1 MKMIR
6 YLACLLLPI
15 FLVSCGLFIAPRN
28 EVTEERLRPTLDG
41 FVDSSLSSDYVGDF
55 LEARYSGSFSY
66 IMLKFP
72 ENAIPLGSQI
82 LEARLILYTTPAVPD
97 PGDIALFRIK
107 RAWDKA
113 VSWTEV
119 DQPDVFFDTEGTY
132 LFVGNPDARYEWEI
146 RKLIQNWANGAPN
159 NGILLEGFN
168 TGDQA
173 ELHFYSSE
181 TDRGPEIFIR
191 YY

>member
-1 MKMIR
+1 MIR

-15 FLVSCGLFIAPRN
+15 FLISCGLFIAPRY
-28 EVTEERLRPTLDG
+28 EVAEERLRPTLDG
-41 FVDSSLSSDYVGDF
+41 FVDSVTGSDYASDF
-55 LEARYSGSFSY
+55 LEARFSGSFSY

-72 ENAIPLGSQI
+72 ENDIPLGAQI
-82 LEARLILYTTPAVPD
+82 LEARLILYTTPNVPN

-107 RAWDKA
+107 RAWDKTIT
-113 VSWTEV
+113 WTEV
-119 DQPDVFFDTEGTY
+119 DQPDFFYDTDGTY
-132 LFVGNPDARYEWEI
+132 LFVGNPDDRYEWEI
-146 RKLIQNWANGAPN
+146 RKVVQNWANGAPN

-173 ELHFYSSE
+173 ELHFYSNE
-181 TDRGPEIFIR
+181 VDRHPELYVR